1 MQIPRTSQ
9 VVRARSRHYLV
20 SEVIHGTLAEDATLI
35 RLSCLDDD
43 AAGDP
48 LELLWEREPA
58 TEILEDEEV
67 RLGLGLDS
75 PQAFGAWLHAL
86 QWSCV
91 TSTEKALFQ
100 SPFRAGIAIKP
111 YQLEPL
117 RKALDLPRSNLFI
130 ADDVGLGKT
139 IEAGLVLSELMLRQR
154 VERVLV
160 VCPPSVTIQWKEEL
174 EQRFGLGFAIYDRDW
189 ISARRRERGWG
200 INPWSTHTRFIVSY
214 PMLRGTGLSRD
225 QHLKLLLNLL
235 GDKTP
240 RSMLILDEAHQVAPA
255 SGTLYA
261 TDTRTTHAI
270 RQLVHRFEHR
280 LFLSATPHNGH
291 SNSFSTLLEMLDP
304 QRFTRGVNVNGPE
317 SLAPIMVRRL
327 KRDLRSTVGGL
338 PERLLVDHLLR
349 MPPNAPEIHLGQ
361 LLAQYEI
368 CYRKTLQLAGVK
380 DLEARALVCVNLHKR
395 LLSSIYAFSR
405 TLEAHAKS
413 ALLPAAAQQTTIQP
427 MEDEDNDISEE
438 ERNER
443 EEGWVSVATV
453 SVGEEAAEILKQMR
467 HIALQNREQ
476 PDIRLRELARWI
488 RENLLT
494 DGRWNRRRLVVFTEY
509 DDTLQW
515 ILRQLP
521 ELLGISSDD
530 RIGRYT
536 GGLSDRNR
544 QAIKEAFTIDPDR
557 HPLRILLCTDAARE
571 GINLQ
576 SHCADLFHF
585 DLPWNPSRVEQR
597 NGRIDRTLQP
607 EAQVRCHYFDLPDRP
622 EDRVL
627 TYMVQKLRRI
637 HEELGSLAD
646 VLSERLAARLEGGIR
661 TLDTAEIDRVTA
673 PDAAAMAAVEVLEN
687 RGREGGLTGDLRALG
702 KILKD
707 SERHTHYNEEHLREL
722 TDLGLQLAGAAPLQ
736 VLGAGRYK
744 LPELGANWADLIDPL
759 RARPPADAPPW
770 FRPAVRP
777 ITFSPVETMDGDAVQ
792 LHLGHPLIRRLLAR
806 FLAPGW
812 AEQQLNRI
820 TVLEGPD
827 RRVIAFGRLVLFG
840 PRASRLHEEVVVRS
854 ARILSDGSLKLFG
867 EQGTET
873 TFAALSKILESHPRP
888 HPDAQLSDR
897 LRQRATADYRYLW
910 GELRSRGQEAEADAR
925 SRLKARADEEATE
938 MLHILERQEQGI
950 LRTQTEARQLGL
962 KFTPQLKA
970 EREQLEADLVFM
982 QKRLESLNKEKVSE
996 PASIHR
1002 SYEVVLSRF
1011 EPLGLVYFW
1020 GGS

>member
-1 MQIPRTSQ
+1 MQIPRASQ

-20 SEVIHGTLAEDATLI
+20 SEVVHGPHAGDATLV
-35 RLSCLDDD
+35 RMSCLDDD
-43 AAGDP
+43 AAGDA
-48 LELLWEREPA
+48 LELLWEKEPA
-58 TEILEDEEV
+58 TEILEEEEV

-91 TSTEKALFQ
+91 TSTEKELFQ

-117 RKALDLPRSNLFI
+117 RKALDLPRANLFI

-160 VCPPSVTIQWKEEL
+160 VCPPSVTLQWKEEL
-174 EQRFGLGFAIYDRDW
+174 EQRFGLGFAIYDREW
-189 ISARRRERGWG
+189 IAARRRERGWG
-200 INPWSTHTRFIVSY
+200 VNPWATHSRFIVSY
-214 PMLRGTGLSRD
+214 PMLRGTGVSRD

-235 GDKTP
+235 GDRSP

-270 RQLVHRFEHR
+270 RQLVKRFEHR

-304 QRFTRGVNVNGPE
+304 QRFTRGVKVSGPAE
-317 SLAPIMVRRL
+317 LAPVMVRRL
-327 KRDLRSTVGGL
+327 KRDLRKTVGGL
-338 PERLLVDHLLR
+338 PERLLVDHCLR
-349 MPPNAPEIHLGQ
+349 LPAEAPEIRLGKMLARYEQ
-361 LLAQYEI
+361 L
-368 CYRKTLQLAGVK
+368 YRVSLEAAGAK
-380 DLEARALVCVNLHKR
+380 DVDARALVCVNLHKR
-395 LLSSIYAFSR
+395 LLSSIVAFSR
-405 TLEAHAKS
+405 TLEAHARG
-413 ALLPAAAQQTTIQP
+413 APLPPGAQLPLLTRQEEEE
-427 MEDEDNDISEE
+427 EDLSEE

-443 EEGWVSVATV
+443 EEGWVVVA
-453 SVGEEAAEILKQMR
+453 SVGVQGEAAALLADMR
-467 HIALQNREQ
+467 KVAMDYREQ
-476 PDIRLRELARWI
+476 PDVRLKELARWI
-488 RENLLT
+488 RENLLE
-494 DGRWNRRRLVVFTEY
+494 DGRWNRRRVVVFTEY

-515 ILRQLP
+515 MLRHLP
-521 ELLGISSDD
+521 GLIGVDGEN

-536 GGLSDRNR
+536 GGMSDKNR
-544 QAIKEAFTIDPDR
+544 QAIKEAFTVDPDR

-627 TYMVQKLRRI
+627 GYMVRKIQRI

-646 VLSERLAARLEGGIR
+646 VLSDRIAARLQGGLR
-661 TLDTAEIDRVTA
+661 GVEQEDIDRLSA
-673 PDAAAMAAVEVLEN
+673 PDAAAIAAVEVLES
-687 RGREGGLTGDLRALG
+687 RGQEGGLAGDLKQLT
-702 KILKD
+702 KIFEG
-707 SERHTHYNEEHLREL
+707 SRRHTRYNEDHLREL
-722 TDLGLQLAGAAPLQ
+722 VDLGLQLAGSPPLQ
-736 VLGAGRYK
+736 ALPEGRYK
-744 LPELGANWADLIDPL
+744 LPELGESWSDLMDPL

-770 FRPAVRP
+770 FRPPLRP
-777 ITFSPVETMDGDAVQ
+777 ITFSPVESMDADAVQ
-792 LHLGHPLIRRLLAR
+792 LHLGHPLVRRLLAR

-812 AEQQLNRI
+812 AEQQLNRL

-854 ARILSDGSLKLFG
+854 ARILADGSLKMMA

-873 TFAALSKILESHPRP
+873 TFARLSDILESHPRP
-888 HPDAQLSDR
+888 HPDVDLSER
-897 LRQRATADYRYLW
+897 LRLRAPGDYRSLW
-910 GELRSRGQEAEADAR
+910 SELRGQGKRAE
-925 SRLKARADEEATE
+925 EEARGLLKHRSEEEARE
-938 MLHILERQEQGI
+938 MLEILERQEQGI
-950 LRTQTEARQLGL
+950 LRSQSEARQQALR
-962 KFTPQLKA
+962 FTAQLKA
-970 EREQLEADLVFM
+970 EREQLESDLVFM
-982 QKRLESLNKEKVSE
+982 QQRLVSLSKEKLTE
-996 PASIHR
+996 PEAIRR
-1002 SYEVVLSRF
+1002 SYDVHLSRF

-1020 GGS
+1020 GEA